1 LSNFSNFFK
10 QEEKD
15 MIISEIRKAEALTSG
30 EIKLRIEKK
39 AGENPMKSARIAF
52 SNLGMRKT
60 KLRNGVLFFLA
71 IEDRKFVILG
81 DNGINKRVPKDFW
94 NNTRDIMQEHFQKG
108 EFVQGL
114 TEGVRLAGEQLS
126 KFFPCDKNDVN
137 ELSDSISFE
146 IGEENYEK

>member
-1 LSNFSNFFK
+1 
-10 QEEKD
+10 